1 MAEKGPL
8 AISIT
13 TTTVLTAFGVGILIW
28 LLFYLKDLVLIIL
41 TAIVL
46 ASAVEPGVQW
56 FMRYRAPRVLAVALV
71 YLFIFGTIFGL
82 AYAFFP
88 PLLKET
94 AGFSAALPQYLESLN
109 IEKILDSNI
118 VNSARE
124 VVGGVPTFQEYI
136 GQIQGIFTSTSA
148 GAFRALAGVFG
159 GVVSFVL
166 IVVLSIY
173 FAIQETGVDD
183 FLRIILPVEYQKYG
197 VDLWKRSQKKIGLWM
212 QGQLLLS
219 LIAGVLVYLWLTIL
233 GVPYSFLLAI
243 FAAVTELIPVFGT
256 YIAVAPAIAIAFTV
270 GGLPMALAV
279 VGGFIVINQLQSN
292 LIYPLVVKKVIGVAP
307 LLVIIAL
314 IAGAQLAGFLGV
326 LLSVPIAAAL
336 QEFLTDVQR
345 SKERELARMEKE
357 NG

>member
-1 MAEKGPL
+1 MADKSPL
-8 AISIT
+8 SISIT
-13 TTTVLTAFGVGILIW
+13 TSTVLTIFGVGLLVW
-28 LLFYLKDLVLIIL
+28 LLFFLRDLVLVIL

-46 ASAVEPGVQW
+46 ASAIEPGVQW
-56 FMRYRAPRVLAVALV
+56 FMRHRAPRVLAVALL
-71 YLFIFGTIFGL
+71 YLIIFGTIFGV

-88 PLLKET
+88 PLLHET
-94 AGFSAALPQYLESLN
+94 AGFSAALPEYLETLN
-109 IEKILDSNI
+109 IDEVLNSNL

-124 VVGGVPTFQEYI
+124 VVGGVPTFTEYI
-136 GQIQGIFTSTSA
+136 GQVQSIFTSTSV

-183 FLRIILPVEYQKYG
+183 FLRVILPVEYQRYG

-219 LIAGVLVYLWLTIL
+219 LIAGILVYLWLTIL

-243 FAAVTELIPVFGT
+243 FAAVTELIPVFGSF
-256 YIAVAPAIAIAFTV
+256 IAAVPAIAIALTV
-270 GGLPMALAV
+270 GGIPMALAV
-279 VGGFIVINQLQSN
+279 IGGFIVINQLQSN
-292 LIYPLVVKKVIGVAP
+292 LIYPLVVKKVIGVPP

-314 IAGAQLAGFLGV
+314 IAGGQLAGFLGV
-326 LLSVPIAAAL
+326 LLSVPIAAAIS
-336 QEFLTDVQR
+336 EFVSDIQK

-357 NG
+357 